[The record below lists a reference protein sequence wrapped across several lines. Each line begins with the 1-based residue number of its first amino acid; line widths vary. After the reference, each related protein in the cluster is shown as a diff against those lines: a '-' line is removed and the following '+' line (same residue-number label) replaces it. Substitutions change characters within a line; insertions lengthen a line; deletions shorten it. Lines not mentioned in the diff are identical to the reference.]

1 MAKLTFPYM
10 GTSPIAVKWLLEGF
24 GHEVIVPPKPSKE
37 TLNLGVK
44 YSPEFACLPYKIV
57 MGSYIEALQM
67 GADTIITSG
76 GVGPCRAG
84 QYAPVHQAI
93 LEDLGF
99 DFEMMIFEPPRK
111 SLRDLFQKVK
121 WLNAA
126 KLSMPRLLKLVRETW
141 AKLVA
146 LDELEKCSHM
156 VRPRETKR
164 GDTSTAYTETLGWI
178 DRASTLKEIK
188 QAHAAGLDRINSV
201 EQNIDVEPLKIGI
214 VGEIYVVID
223 PTANLEIE
231 ETLGHLGAYVE
242 RSIFLTNWT
251 RESTILDVLRLTN
264 TPSKQAAQ
272 PYLPEMIGGHGQDS
286 LGNTVIYSKRGF
298 DGVIQLAP
306 FTCIPEIVAK
316 SILPRVSREHD
327 IPVLSLSLDEQT
339 GKAGMTTRLEA
350 FVDLIRRRRQQRMGA

>member
-1 MAKLTFPYM
+1 MAKVTFPYM
-10 GTSPIAVKWLLEGF
+10 GTSPIAVKWLLEGL
-24 GHEVIVPPKPSKE
+24 GHEVIVPPKPSTA

-57 MGSYIEALQM
+57 MGSYIQALRM

-84 QYAPVHQAI
+84 QYAPVHECI
-93 LEDLGF
+93 LKDQGF
-99 DFEMMIFEPPRK
+99 DFKMIVFEPPRK
-111 SLRDLFQKVK
+111 SLSDLIQKVK

-126 KLSMPRLLKLVRETW
+126 KLLIPQLLKLLRETW
-141 AKLVA
+141 TKLIA
-146 LDELEKCSHM
+146 LDELEKCSHL
-156 VRPRETKR
+156 VRPREVNH
-164 GDTSTAYTETLGWI
+164 GETSRVYEETLDWI
-178 DRASTLKEIK
+178 DKAGTVKEIR
-188 QAHAAGLDRINSV
+188 QAHVAGLERIRSI
-201 EQNIDVEPLKIGI
+201 EQNPDIDPLKIGI

-251 RESTILDVLRLTN
+251 RENTFLDVLRLTN
-264 TPSKQAAQ
+264 THSKQAAR

-286 LGNTVIYSKRGF
+286 LGNTVLYAKRGF
-298 DGVIQLAP
+298 DGVVQLAP

-316 SILPRVSREHD
+316 SILPRISKEHN

-339 GKAGMTTRLEA
+339 GKAGIATRLEA
-350 FVDLIRRRRQQRMGA
+350 FVDLIKRRRQQCMGA

>member
-1 MAKLTFPYM
+1 MAKVTFPYM
-10 GTSPIAVKWLLEGF
+10 GTSPIAVKHLLKGL
-24 GHEVIVPPKPSKE
+24 GHEPIVPPKPSKR

-57 MGSYIEALQM
+57 MGSYVEALEM
-67 GADTIITSG
+67 GADAIITSG

-93 LEDLGF
+93 LKDLGY
-99 DFEMMIFEPPRK
+99 DFKMMIIEPPRK
-111 SLRDLFQKVK
+111 SLQELIEKIK

-126 KLSMPRLLKLVRETW
+126 KLSVPGILKLMRETW
-141 AKLVA
+141 AKLLA
-146 LDELEKCSHM
+146 LDDLEKCSHR
-156 VRPRETKR
+156 VRPREVRR
-164 GDTSTAYTETLGWI
+164 GETSIAYAETLEWV
-178 DRASTLKEIK
+178 DKASTVREIK

-201 EQNIDVEPLKIGI
+201 EQDPDLEPLKIGI

-242 RSIFLTNWT
+242 RSIFLTSWT
-251 RESTILDVLRLTN
+251 LETTILDVLRLTN
-264 TPSKQAAQ
+264 TPSKRAAR

-286 LGNTVIYSKRGF
+286 IGNTVLYAQRGF

-316 SILPRVSREHD
+316 SILPKVSREHD

-339 GKAGMTTRLEA
+339 GKAGIATRIEA